1 MCRQTPAHPVRY
13 SRLVSAAEFVPLGQ
27 AAARLSPA
35 QKQALLAMR
44 QEFLARLQGISSQRR
59 KVICDL
65 LEAVPDSQSGTLT
78 DATTA
83 KVTSAPVQRAHLERA
98 QNTVH
103 DQSIGMA

>member
-1 MCRQTPAHPVRY
+1 
-13 SRLVSAAEFVPLGQ
+13 
-27 AAARLSPA
+27 
-35 QKQALLAMR
+35 MR

-83 KVTSAPVQRAHLERA
+83 KVT
-98 QNTVH
+98 
-103 DQSIGMA
+103 